1 MKTSFSKANTTIIFN
16 SAITLVF
23 VLSILSALVS
33 YNNTKENFYAVSTSD
48 TITMTPWN
56 PNGSKTPNTYPAT
69 THNTNP
75 VVTIAPDTSS
85 TPPKKTPTPIAPSP
99 SPPSIPSIPS
109 LPTPTPQKPQSPPT
123 SIAPPPSP
131 SKTTSTNVDETSQS
145 DTNSS
150 KSSKKY
156 IVYAIIAVVVS
167 IVILLGVMYFSVKSS
182 GSGMDYNSNSYVAY

>member
-48 TITMTPWN
+48 TITMTAWN
-56 PNGSKTPNTYPAT
+56 PNGSKPPNTYPAT
-69 THNTNP
+69 THDTNP

-85 TPPKKTPTPIAPSP
+85 TPPQKPQIPIAPTP
-99 SPPSIPSIPS
+99 SPPS
-109 LPTPTPQKPQSPPT
+109 LPTPPPQKPQSPPT
-123 SIAPPPSP
+123 PPSTP
-131 SKTTSTNVDETSQS
+131 TTTNTNVAETSQS
-145 DTNSS
+145 DTNSSKSS

-156 IVYAIIAVVVS
+156 IVYAIIAVVVC
-167 IVILLGVMYFSVKSS
+167 IVILLCVMYFSVKSS